1 MYIVLLKFADNKS
14 AAPEFMDAHNA
25 WIAQGFA
32 EGVFQCVGS
41 LAAGGGAVIAHGED
55 AQAFEKRVMADPF
68 VQHGVVSA
76 EIHQVDP
83 KRATPALEF
92 LKQAS

>member
-1 MYIVLLKFADNKS
+1 MYIVMLKFAENKS

-32 EGVFQCVGS
+32 DGVFQCVGS
-41 LAAGGGAVIAHGED
+41 LAAGGGAVIAHGEEPS
-55 AQAFEKRVMADPF
+55 AFDKRVRSDPF
-68 VQHGVVSA
+68 VEHGVVSA

-83 KRATPALEF
+83 KRTASALEF
-92 LKQAS
+92 MKATP